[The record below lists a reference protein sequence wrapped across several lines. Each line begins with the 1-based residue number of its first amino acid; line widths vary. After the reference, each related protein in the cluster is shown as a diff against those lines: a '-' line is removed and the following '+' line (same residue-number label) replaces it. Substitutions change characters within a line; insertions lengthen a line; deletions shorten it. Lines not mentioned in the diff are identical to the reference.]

1 MNRTLTTSK
10 KGHVLMIGRCTRHLL
25 PRIALAAALAVCAGQ
40 AFGRTERAELNDGWR
55 FSSDETLGPSREF
68 PLPAMLDMLDGMRR
82 DLLEVPLA
90 SSQRQGYQ
98 PGATHPFLKAG
109 FKDDAWECVRVPHDA
124 GIAHSFSYDLPP
136 FDAYMPGT
144 GTAWYRYR
152 FRVSRLPSR
161 VSRPPQADA
170 CLIEL
175 PDGKTLTLEKNGR
188 LFFDCDGAMAFPM
201 LWLNGKFVGGWP
213 NGYMPW
219 YVDLTDCLK
228 TDGENVLAIRTHRPE
243 NYARWH
249 TGVGLTRRC
258 WFVTYPEDHL
268 VMDSVAITTTVKFR
282 PGMAPA
288 RGAPETGVSARLAP
302 KRTAES
308 ATVKVAYEMSKGGKK
323 ERTFTVENPRLWD
336 VDDPYLYALELE
348 GETFR
353 YGIRT
358 IEWTADDGF
367 HLNGR
372 RVQLKGFC
380 FHQDLC
386 SLGSVANRTAIRR
399 RLEKAKSVGM
409 NAVRMSHYPHARD
422 WYELCDELGLL
433 VMDELTDAWELP
445 KLYCD
450 YHLNFP
456 RWHER
461 DLRAM
466 IRRHRNH
473 PSIVIWSL
481 GNEIWES
488 RSGRKNWPIY
498 QKNGVEMNRIAHQ
511 EDTTRPTTTANDN
524 REVWRSPLAQFQDVW
539 GFNYRP
545 KDYAAYRQLFPG
557 RPVVGTETMCTQ
569 TSRGEYQ
576 FHAEFGKAGEWGVPK
591 PGRCY
596 VDYLSNAYG
605 FHTICSAEYE
615 WTQQDAN
622 PYVAGSFAWTAFDYF
637 GSPAI
642 MILRSQKPY
651 LTDPVRQAKAEAELR
666 RYGRARVGIHS
677 CPTGIFDLAGLLK
690 DEGWLY
696 RSRWLPDVPTVHILP
711 HWNWNQ
717 TPSVQKAPW
726 GTKEKPVV
734 LPNRIGVVTPVH
746 VYSSGDEV
754 ELFVDGVSQ
763 GRKGREKGLWRFSF
777 DNVIYQPGE
786 VKAVAY
792 RGGKAWCEET
802 LRTSGAPAKLELVPE
817 RREIAADG
825 EDVAYVTVR
834 ALDRNGLFVPNAKV
848 PVKATVTGAGEFYAM
863 ENGDET
869 DFTWLR
875 DPERK
880 TFNGLV
886 SVLVRAKPGA
896 KGTITLAVDGPG
908 LVGGTCEIAVK

>member
-1 MNRTLTTSK
+1 MKIRGFAVSRLRTL
-10 KGHVLMIGRCTRHLL
+10 VLFVAG
-25 PRIALAAALAVCAGQ
+25 IAFVGQ
-40 AFGRTERAELNDGWR
+40 VFGRTERVELNDGWR
-55 FSSDETLGPSREF
+55 FSPDEALGPSRAF
-68 PLPAMLDMLDGMRR
+68 ALPAVLDMLDGMRR
-82 DLLEVPLA
+82 DLLEVPRA
-90 SSQRQGYQ
+90 SSQRQGHQ
-98 PGATHPFLKAG
+98 PGAGHPFTKPG
-109 FKDDAWECVRVPHDA
+109 FKDEGWTPARVPHDA
-124 GIAHSFSYDLPP
+124 GIAHSFSYDLRPL
-136 FDAYMPGT
+136 DGYLPGT
-144 GTAWYRYR
+144 GAVWYRYR
-152 FRVSRLPSR
+152 FKVEGR
-161 VSRPPQADA
+161 Q
-170 CLIEL
+170 ITL
-175 PDGKTLTLEKNGR
+175 PDGRTLSLEKNGR
-188 LFFDCDGAMAFPM
+188 LFFDCDGAMAFPL
-201 LWLNGKFVGGWP
+201 LWLNGNFVGGWP

-228 TDGENVLAIRTHRPE
+228 TNGENVLAIRAYRPE

-268 VMDSVAITTTVKFR
+268 VMDSVAITT
-282 PGMAPA
+282 PQ
-288 RGAPETGVSARLAP
+288 VS
-302 KRTAES
+302 KTE
-308 ATVKVAYEMSKGGKK
+308 ATVRVNYTMTRGGKK
-323 ERTFTVENPRLWD
+323 EKTFTVPNPRLWD
-336 VDDPYLYALELE
+336 VDDPYLHSLELE

-399 RLEKAKSVGM
+399 RLEKAKALGM

-445 KLYCD
+445 KLYND

-473 PSIVIWSL
+473 PSIVLWSL

-488 RSGRKNWPIY
+488 RSGRGNWPIY

-524 REVWRSPLAQFQDVW
+524 GDVWRSPLAQFQDVW

-545 KDYAAYRQLFPG
+545 GDYAEYHRLFPG

-576 FHAEFGKAGEWGVPK
+576 FHAEFGKPGTWGIPK

-596 VDYLSNAYG
+596 VDCLSNAYG
-605 FHTICSAEYE
+605 FHTICAAEYE
-615 WTQQDAN
+615 WTQQEAN

-642 MILRSQKPY
+642 MILRSQRPY
-651 LTDPVRQAKAEAELR
+651 LTDPTRQAKADAELR

-677 CPTGIFDLAGLLK
+677 CPTGVFDLAGLLK

-696 RSRWLPDVPTVHILP
+696 KSRWLPDVPSVHILP
-711 HWNWNQ
+711 HWNWNAA
-717 TPSVQKAPW
+717 PSVQKAPW
-726 GTKEKPVV
+726 SENEKPVV
-734 LPNRIGVVTPVH
+734 LPNRIGMVTPVH

-754 ELFVDGVSQ
+754 ELFVNGVSK
-763 GRKGREKGLWRFSF
+763 GRKGREKGLWRFCF
-777 DNVIYQPGE
+777 DDVVYEPGE

-792 RGGKAWCEET
+792 KGGKVWCEET
-802 LRTSGAPAKLELVPE
+802 VRTSGAPAKLELVSE
-817 RREIAADG
+817 RPAIAADG

-834 ALDRNGLFVPNAKV
+834 VLDRDGLFVPNAKV
-848 PVKATVTGAGEFYAM
+848 LVRATVTGEGEFHAM

-875 DPERK
+875 DPERQ

-896 KGTITLAVDGPG
+896 KGKIVLAVTGAG
-908 LVGGTCEIAVK
+908 LVGGQCEIAIR

>member
-1 MNRTLTTSK
+1 MTSRLIFTL
-10 KGHVLMIGRCTRHLL
+10 
-25 PRIALAAALAVCAGQ
+25 ALGVFVGSASATQRV
-40 AFGRTERAELNDGWR
+40 ELNDGWR
-55 FSSDETLGPSREF
+55 FSRDETLGPSREF
-68 PLPAMLDMLDGMRR
+68 PLPAILDMLDGMRR
-82 DLLEVPLA
+82 DLLEVPYA
-90 SSQRQGYQ
+90 STARQGYA
-98 PGATHPFLKAG
+98 PGLTHPFLKAG
-109 FKDDAWECVRVPHDA
+109 LKDDAWETARVPHDA
-124 GIAHSFSYDLPP
+124 GIAFSFSPDLRP

-144 GTAWYRYR
+144 GTVWYRYK
-152 FRVSRLPSR
+152 FQVSRLASH
-161 VSRPPQADA
+161 VARPNQSETYR
-170 CLIEL
+170 IEL
-175 PDGKTLTLEKNGR
+175 PGGKSMSLGEKGR
-188 LFFDCDGAMAFPM
+188 LFFDCDGAMAYPM
-201 LWLNGKFVGGWP
+201 VWLNGKFVGGWP

-219 YVDLTDCLK
+219 YLDLTAFLK
-228 TDGENVLAIRTHRPE
+228 TDGENVLAIRTYRPA

-268 VMDSVAITTTVKFR
+268 VMDSVAITTAVNFRREGEQGTVSTR
-282 PGMAPA
+282 DASGTLP
-288 RGAPETGVSARLAP
+288 ARLAP
-302 KRTAES
+302 KQVAES
-308 ATVKVAYEMSKGGKK
+308 ATVKVVYEMSKGGKK
-323 ERTFTVENPRLWD
+323 EKTFTVANPRLWD
-336 VDDPYLYALELE
+336 VDDPHLYELELE

-399 RLEKAKSVGM
+399 RLAKAKALGM
-409 NAVRMSHYPHARD
+409 NAIRMSHYPHARD
-422 WYELCDELGLL
+422 WYELCDEMGIL
-433 VMDELTDAWELP
+433 VMDELTDAWGLP
-445 KLYCD
+445 KLYGD

-461 DLRAM
+461 DLRTM

-488 RSGRKNWPIY
+488 RSGARNWPIY

-511 EDTTRPTTTANDN
+511 EDMTRPTTTANDN
-524 REVWRSPLAQFQDVW
+524 VEVWRSPLAQFQDVW
-539 GFNYRP
+539 GFNYRAEN
-545 KDYAAYRQLFPG
+545 YAEYRKLWPG

-576 FHAEFGKAGEWGVPK
+576 FHAEFSNPGKYGLPK
-591 PGRCY
+591 MGRPY
-596 VDYLSNAYG
+596 VDDLSNAYG
-605 FHTICSAEYE
+605 FHSICPADYE
-615 WTQQDAN
+615 WTKQDEN

-637 GSPAI
+637 GAPAV
-642 MILRSQKPY
+642 MILRGRRPY
-651 LTDPVRQAKAEAELR
+651 YTDPARQAEADANLKR
-666 RYGRARVGIHS
+666 FGQCRGGLHS
-677 CPTGIFDLAGLLK
+677 CPTGVFDLAGLIK
-690 DEGWLY
+690 DEAYLY
-696 RSRWLPDVPTVHILP
+696 LSRWRPDVPTVHILP
-711 HWNWNQ
+711 HWNWAD
-717 TPSVQKAPW
+717 TPSVEKAPW
-726 GTKEKPVV
+726 SLAEPPVV
-734 LPNRIGVVTPVH
+734 VPNRIGKVTPVH
-746 VYSSGDEV
+746 VFSSGDEV
-754 ELFVDGVSQ
+754 ELFVNGASQ
-763 GRKGREKGLWRFSF
+763 GRKAREKGLWRFRF
-777 DNVIYQPGE
+777 DDVVYQPGE

-792 RGGKAWCEET
+792 RGGKVWCEET
-802 LRTSGAPAKLELVPE
+802 LKTTGAPAKLELVPE
-817 RREIAADG
+817 RGEIAADG

-834 ALDRNGLFVPNAKV
+834 VLDRNGLFVPNAKV

-908 LVGGTCEIAVK
+908 LVGATCEIAVK